1 MGFQPS
7 TPVGGVAGWRFLQ
20 RTEATQRAAF
30 EKGPELA
37 REIAY
42 FDAKIG
48 TVTSAADLVADRR
61 LLKVAL
67 GAFGLEGDIDKRAF
81 VRQVLESNLAN
92 PRALASRLTAPA
104 YRNLNEAFG
113 FGTAAGPNTVKAGFA
128 ASITSAYR
136 SRAFEAALGESSN
149 ELRLALNFRREIADL
164 SKGAEGGSWFAVLGS
179 KPLREVFEKAYGLPR
194 EFGRLDV
201 DRQRDILRERTDR
214 LFGTDRLT
222 ALADPANV
230 EKLVTRFLAR
240 AQIEAGVSATA
251 PGATALALLGA
262 SGASASEGLLN
273 LLASR
278 R

>member
-7 TPVGGVAGWRFLQ
+7 APVGGIAGWRFLQ

-37 REIAY
+37 RELAY
-42 FDAKIG
+42 FESKIG
-48 TVTSAADLVADRR
+48 QVSSAADLVADRR

-81 VRQVLESNLAN
+81 VRQVLESDLAD

-104 YRNLNEAFG
+104 YKKINEAFG
-113 FGTAAGPNTVKAGFA
+113 FGAASGPNTGKPGFA
-128 ASITSAYR
+128 ATIASAYR
-136 SRAFEAALGESSN
+136 TRAFEVALGQSSN
-149 ELRLALNFRREIADL
+149 DLRLALNFRREIVEL
-164 SKGAEGGSWFAVLGS
+164 SKGAEGGSWFSVLAS
-179 KPLREVFEKAYGLPR
+179 KPLREVFEKAYGLPKQ
-194 EFGRLDV
+194 FGQIDV
-201 DRQRDILRERTDR
+201 DRQRDILRDRTDR
-214 LFGTDRLT
+214 VFGTDKLT
-222 ALADPANV
+222 AFADPANV
-230 EKLVTRFLAR
+230 EKLLTRFLAR

-251 PGATALALLGA
+251 PGAGALALFGA
-262 SGASASEGLLN
+262 TGASASQGLLN